1 MSGFSSRVIE
11 RVAVS
16 MHRLSQTINSG
27 SKFRVSGNV
36 EEGARE
42 QGRTEQREASSWNE
56 NFYIWKIEDLVIT
69 KEHN

>member
-11 RVAVS
+11 RVAVP
-16 MHRLSQTINSG
+16 MDRLSQTINSG